1 MNTADI
7 FIVDDNELVRT
18 GIVRMLEN
26 DNFTVKAFNNPR
38 QFIAEIFAASALPR
52 LVISDY
58 DMEGMNGIDIINTL
72 KSSPKHKHLPIV
84 MVSAQIK
91 MEIAQK
97 AKQLGASDWIKK
109 SSIGNDLMPAV
120 RRYMLSL

>member
-1 MNTADI
+1 MNTIDI

-38 QFIAEIFAASALPR
+38 QFIAEIFTTTTLPR

-72 KSSPKHKHLPIV
+72 KSSPKHKHLPIL

-91 MEIAQK
+91 AEIAIK

-120 RRYMLSL
+120 RRYMLT